1 VVTVSPACSTI
12 AEKAFYQMKRRS
24 FITLAAALPL
34 TALAADGPLK
44 IGSPA
49 GPFGDILGFAIER
62 AHAQGLEVKKVEFTD
77 WITPNEALAASEIDA
92 NLFQHIP
99 FLSAAIKARG
109 YKLVP
114 IAATTV
120 MPMALFSHKVK
131 SLDQVPAGA
140 TVAIANDPVNGARG
154 LQLFEKGGLIT
165 LKPEIGDDATV
176 EDITANPKHL
186 RFQQLEAAQLP
197 RALDDVA
204 VAQVSLSY
212 LVMSGGDPT
221 TALLTDGAGDPH
233 YALNF
238 VVREDRKNDP
248 RILRFVDIYRSPE
261 VKAFILDHY
270 GKYLTPVW

>member
-1 VVTVSPACSTI
+1 
-12 AEKAFYQMKRRS
+12 MKRRGL
-24 FITLAAALPL
+24 IAGAALLPF
-34 TALAADGPLK
+34 AARAGEAPLK

-49 GPFGDILGFAIER
+49 GPFGDILAFAIQR
-62 AHAQGLEVKKVEFTD
+62 AHAQGVEAKSIEFTD
-77 WITPNEALAASEIDA
+77 WITPNEALNAGDIDA

-99 FLSAAIKARG
+99 FLNAAIKARG

-114 IAATTV
+114 IGATTV

-131 SLDQVPAGA
+131 SLDQVAPGA

-165 LKPEIGDDATV
+165 LKPEVGDDATV
-176 EDITANPKHL
+176 DDIIANPKHL
-186 RFQQLEAAQLP
+186 RFLQLEAAQLP

-212 LVMSGGDPT
+212 LVMSGGDPE
-221 TALLTDGAGDPH
+221 TALLTDGAGNPH

-238 VVREDRKNDP
+238 VVREDRKDDP
-248 RILRFVDIYRSPE
+248 KILRFVGIYRSPE
-261 VKAFILDHY
+261 VKAFVLEHY
-270 GKYLTPVW
+270 GKYITPVW

>member
-1 VVTVSPACSTI
+1 
-12 AEKAFYQMKRRS
+12 MKRRD
-24 FITLAAALPL
+24 FIAAGAVLPFA
-34 TALAADGPLK
+34 TQAAETPLK

-49 GPFGDILGFAIER
+49 GPFGDILGYAIER
-62 AHAQGLEVKKVEFTD
+62 AHARGLEVKKIEFSD
-77 WITPNEALAASEIDA
+77 WITPNEAVAAGDIDA

-99 FLSAAIKARG
+99 FLNAAIKARG

-131 SLDQVPAGA
+131 SLDQVSSGA

-154 LQLFEKGGLIT
+154 LQLFQKGGLIT
-165 LKPEIGDDATV
+165 LKPEVGDDATV
-176 EDITANPKHL
+176 EDITANPRQL
-186 RFQQLEAAQLP
+186 RFLQLEAAQLP

-212 LVMSGGDPT
+212 LVMSGGDPA
-221 TALLTDGAGDPH
+221 TALLTDGAGNAH

-238 VVREDRKNDP
+238 VVRDDRRNDP
-248 RILRFVDIYRSPE
+248 RILRFVEIYRSPE
-261 VKAFILDHY
+261 VKAFILERFGTY
-270 GKYLTPVW
+270 VSPVW